1 MDDQTM
7 AGLPGPC
14 HKLTATGWSW
24 PHKRYSQ
31 HTVHYLHIY
40 ILNVCYGPMHE
51 ILLFRT
57 RRNLQERII
66 RSEIFGWKISACP
79 FFLTRRNNFHVTDL

>member
-51 ILLFRT
+51 IPLFR
-57 RRNLQERII
+57 LGEI
-66 RSEIFGWKISACP
+66 RVSPRK
-79 FFLTRRNNFHVTDL
+79 NY